1 MLRAIFS
8 GGFICMFNSQFSQLE
23 QSIQRL
29 VLDNQQ
35 LQQALLQKE
44 AELQTQRDELELL
57 QLGMMESEEQAQK
70 AASRLDALLA
80 LFPQA
85 SVQNSAPAT
94 AQA

>member
-1 MLRAIFS
+1 
-8 GGFICMFNSQFSQLE
+8 MFNSQFSQLE

-44 AELQTQRDELELL
+44 AELQAQRDELELL

-80 LFPQA
+80 LFPQTPFPVA
-85 SVQNSAPAT
+85 SQTIAPAT

>member
-1 MLRAIFS
+1 
-8 GGFICMFNSQFSQLE
+8 MFNSQFSQLE

-29 VLDNQQ
+29 VQDNQQ

-80 LFPQA
+80 LFPQVSIPVA
-85 SVQNSAPAT
+85 QTS

>member
-1 MLRAIFS
+1 
-8 GGFICMFNSQFSQLE
+8 MFNSQFSQLE

-35 LQQALLQKE
+35 LQQALVQKE
-44 AELQTQRDELELL
+44 AELQAQRDELELL

-80 LFPQA
+80 LFPQPP
-85 SVQNSAPAT
+85 VQNAVPAT